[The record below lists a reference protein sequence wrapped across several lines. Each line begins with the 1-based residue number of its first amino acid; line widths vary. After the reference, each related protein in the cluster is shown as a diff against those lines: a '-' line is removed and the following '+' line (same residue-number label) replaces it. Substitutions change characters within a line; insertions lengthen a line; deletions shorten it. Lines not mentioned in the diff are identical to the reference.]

1 MIYSLMLENTASY
14 RGIEETR
21 GYLQCV
27 TGMGEEAVYVQ
38 EKNLLMSYR
47 RTMYIY

>member
-1 MIYSLMLENTASY
+1 MIYGLMLENTASY

-38 EKNLLMSYR
+38 MR
-47 RTMYIY
+47 RIF